1 MGRKKAVTLI
11 ELLIVI
17 VIFVITFASLTPIV
31 NKMKE
36 RANII
41 KCSNNVRLISLA
53 LHMYAAD
60 HGETFPN
67 KLSELYPEYI
77 KKEKIFDCPA
87 GSVRGTNEVASYEY
101 IAGLTESSNGT
112 EVILYDKD
120 GNHGKLGRNLVRVN
134 GSVEW
139 VQSIAGK
146 PR

>member
-1 MGRKKAVTLI
+1 MKTRAFTLV

-17 VIFVITFASLTPIV
+17 VIFVLTFASLTPIV

-53 LHMYAAD
+53 LHLYAAD
-60 HGETFPN
+60 HGESFPGN
-67 KLSELYPEYI
+67 LSALYPDYI
-77 KKEKIFDCPA
+77 KNEKIFDCPA
-87 GSVRGTNEVASYEY
+87 GGKRGTIELPSYEY
-101 IAGLTESSNGT
+101 VAGLTESSGGT
-112 EVILYDKD
+112 EVILYDRD

-139 VQSIAGK
+139 IQSAVGK

>member
-1 MGRKKAVTLI
+1 MRRKRAFTLI

-17 VIFVITFASLTPIV
+17 VIFTLTFALLTPIV

-60 HGETFPN
+60 HNEAFPGS
-67 KLSELYPEYI
+67 LAELYPDYI

-87 GSVRGTNEVASYEY
+87 GSVRGAVEKASYEY
-101 IAGLTESSNGT
+101 VPGLTESSNGT
-112 EVILYDKD
+112 EAILYDKD

-139 VQSIAGK
+139 VQSSAGK

>member
-1 MGRKKAVTLI
+1 MRANRAVTLV
-11 ELLIVI
+11 ELLIVV
-17 VIFVITFASLTPIV
+17 VIFTLTFAALTPLV

-36 RANII
+36 RSNII
-41 KCSNNVRLISLA
+41 KCSNNARMVSLG

-60 HGETFPN
+60 HDETFPGS
-67 KLSELYPEYI
+67 LTQLYPEYI

-87 GSVRGTNEVASYEY
+87 GSVRGTTEEASYEY
-101 IAGLTESSNGT
+101 ISGLTESSSGT

-139 VQSIAGK
+139 VQSTAGK

>member
-1 MGRKKAVTLI
+1 MKSKRAFTLI

-17 VIFVITFASLTPIV
+17 VIFTITFASLTPIV

-41 KCSNNVRLISLA
+41 KCSNNARLISLA

-60 HGETFPN
+60 HDEKFPDT
-67 KLSELYPEYI
+67 LSALYPDYI
-77 KKEKIFDCPA
+77 KKERIFDCPA
-87 GSVRGTNEVASYEY
+87 GSVRGAVGAPSYEY
-101 IAGLTESSNGT
+101 MAGLTESSSGA
-112 EVILYDKD
+112 EIILYDKD
-120 GNHGKLGRNLVRVN
+120 GNHSKLGRNLVRVN

>member
-1 MGRKKAVTLI
+1 MKGRRAVTLI
-11 ELLIVI
+11 ELLLVI
-17 VIFVITFASLTPIV
+17 VIFTLTFASLTPIV

-41 KCSNNVRLISLA
+41 KCSNNIRMLSLA

-60 HGETFPN
+60 HREAFPAR
-67 KLSELYPEYI
+67 LSELYPEYI

-87 GSVRGTNEVASYEY
+87 AFARGTVEAPSYEY
-101 IAGLTESSNGT
+101 TGGLTESSNGT

-120 GNHGKLGRNLVRVN
+120 GNHGKMGRNIVRVN

-139 VQSIAGK
+139 VHSSAGK